1 MAKETSKLKATKEQ
15 FEFWESELVKC
26 YQDATHLAK
35 YVSIKSL
42 KEGSVPFRLYDF
54 QDKTLRVL
62 DKNNKV
68 IIVKARQMGISTL
81 LALKALHRMLLNE
94 NQTVTVFANTQ
105 ATAIEVVKKVKFM
118 YNGLPEWLRSLATPI
133 NDNKLELVLSNGS
146 LVKAFTSAS
155 ESGRSQASNLVIVD
169 EAAFIPDFKD
179 LMTAVLPIIS
189 TGGEIVVLSSPNGT
203 GNEFYDMWNL
213 AENGKNGFVP
223 IKLRWDLHPDRNQA
237 WRDEKTAEMGVR
249 ESKQEYDAEFTGT
262 GHTVVDADELL
273 YIEKNTLQEP
283 LDKGWEAKELWT
295 WKFPELGKRYAVIVD
310 TAKGDGGD
318 DSTIQVID
326 IEKSEQVA
334 EFQGQLAPSELA
346 KKARMLALDYND
358 AVMIIESTGIGVAT
372 IEAVELL
379 GYDNL
384 YREPKSQVQNNN
396 ENFDRYGYVYNP
408 SNQND
413 YKTGF
418 AMTWNVRPLAV
429 SDFCTMVRRK
439 EIIIRSKRTF
449 TELKTFIWLNGKAQA
464 SRGSHDD
471 LIMPIIIYSR
481 IRDHIFVLNNKAH
494 DIRKAVLDNIVVS
507 TPHLTNFN
515 KYSPQYFAQQD
526 IYNRFGL
533 TDDFFNQ

>member
-1 MAKETSKLKATKEQ
+1 MAKIKISKEHQVYL
-15 FEFWESELVKC
+15 ESELIKC
-26 YQDATHLAK
+26 YQDATYLSK
-35 YVSIKSL
+35 YVNIKSL
-42 KEGSVPFRLYDF
+42 KEGSVPFNLYDF

-118 YNGLPEWLRSLATPI
+118 YNGLPEWLRSLAVPI

-223 IKLRWDLHPDRNQA
+223 IKLKWDLHPDRNQA
-237 WRDEKTAEMGVR
+237 WRDEKTSEMGIR
-249 ESKQEYDAEFTGT
+249 EAKQEYDAEFTGT
-262 GHTVVDADELL
+262 GHTVIEAEELL
-273 YIEKNTLQEP
+273 WIEKNTLQEP

-295 WKFPELGKRYAVIVD
+295 WKYPELGKRYAVLVD

-326 IEKSEQVA
+326 IELSEQVA
-334 EFQGQLAPSELA
+334 EFQGQLAPNELA
-346 KKARMLALDYND
+346 KKARLLAIDYND
-358 AVMIIESTGIGVAT
+358 AVIIVESTGIGVAT
-372 IEAVELL
+372 IEALEMTW
-379 GYDNL
+379 GYENL
-384 YREPKSQVQNNN
+384 YKEPKSQVQNNN
-396 ENFDRYGYVYNP
+396 ENFDRYGYMYNS
-408 SNQND
+408 SNSSD

-418 AMTWNVRPLAV
+418 AMTWNVRPIAV
-429 SDFCTMVRRK
+429 SDFTGMIRRK
-439 EIIIRSKRTF
+439 EIIIRSRRTF

-481 IRDHIFVLNNKAH
+481 IRDHIFVLNNKAS
-494 DIRKAVLDNIVVS
+494 DIRKVVLDNLVVS
-507 TPHLTNFN
+507 TPHLNNFN
-515 KYSPQYFAQQD
+515 RNPQYIAQQD
-526 IYNRFGL
+526 LYNRFGL
-533 TDDFFNQ
+533 SDDFFNQ